1 MATTYQDYPVP
12 STTRFGVCRLIVWTL
27 ASNES
32 GDPVQFTEFSDK
44 CVQVSGSFSGGAAV
58 LIEGSNDLTSPTTWT
73 TITDPQAN
81 ALSKTSAAIEQ
92 ILETPMWIR
101 PRISGGDGSTAIRIA
116 IVARRQDVRGY

>member
-1 MATTYQDYPVP
+1 
-12 STTRFGVCRLIVWTL
+12 
-27 ASNES
+27 
-32 GDPVQFTEFSDK
+32 
-44 CVQVSGSFSGGAAV
+44 VSGSFRGGAAV